1 VKKLWL
7 GLAMSSALLLAACGN
22 ENEPASEMSEDV
34 EVKSEYAEIDAK
46 IHEYGVAQIVG
57 AYDHLEGLFYE
68 GDLEEYNDRTLEDDP
83 LPKTFEELRY
93 YFQYR
98 NVGNDYEVLRSTFYE
113 SEGFLLYVIR
123 YHHERTDKKYAQP
136 LVAEKIDG
144 KWQVRYFNSFGFTS
158 PHFEGSF
165 ARGKVTGSGI
175 LRLIDLYE
183 NKAEL
188 VVTREET
195 KKFYESMTEED
206 LQALQPYFEAWDATD
221 IY

>member
-1 VKKLWL
+1 
-7 GLAMSSALLLAACGN
+7 MSSALLLAACGD
-22 ENEPASEMSEDV
+22 ENETASEMSEAV
-34 EVKSEYAEIDAK
+34 EVKNEYAEIDAK
-46 IHEYGVAQIVG
+46 IHEYGVAKIVG
-57 AYDHLEGLFYE
+57 ANDHVEDLIYE
-68 GDLEEYNDRTLEDDP
+68 GDLEKYYDYSLEDDP
-83 LPKTFEELRY
+83 LPATFADLKY

-98 NVGNDYEVLRSTFYE
+98 NVGNDYEVWRSNFYE

-136 LVAEKIDG
+136 LVAEKIEG
-144 KWQVRYFNSFGFTS
+144 QWEVRYFNSFGFTS

-206 LQALQPYFEAWDATD
+206 LQGLQPYFEAWDATD
-221 IY
+221 NY